1 MAAKVLNIEVGDH
14 LVKVCCSIKKGKN
27 YQIQDSFLFQ
37 TPSQTVS
44 DGQIVDPKALAE
56 RLRAELAEHGASD
69 VKNVTFTLSSSKV
82 ASREVTLPPVKDN
95 RLKSVVETN
104 AQDYFPV
111 DMSNYQVAY
120 NLLERTGEPEP
131 GCRVLVMAAPKPLLV
146 GYMRLAEQADLILS
160 AIDYCGNSQYQVL
173 RGVPSTKVV
182 MYVDVGLTH
191 TMVTFMQNG
200 LLLLQRSF
208 SFGGHDLVTAALHAA
223 GRPDEEYLST
233 LEQTS
238 DENWLSSLLSEED
251 RTDCLSRLV
260 GGIARSADF
269 FKSGRVNE
277 TAEQVVL
284 MGVCSQIAGLQRMV
298 AEELGEETMLLTEV
312 SGVEFVANSI
322 EGVSA
327 YISCI
332 GSLVSP
338 LDLLP
343 EELRQRRR
351 AGKGKAENDSLTSGI
366 VICGLCIVVAVGLSI
381 ASVVGYLLAVNRQDK
396 IQQRMSELSH
406 VSETYNT
413 YLEYQQFS
421 DNFSVVNGYSET
433 PNAELVDFLEEMERK
448 MPSSIQLLSAVC
460 GADGVTMNVTTPGME
475 EAAVVIDQMRT
486 FESISNITVGT
497 ITESADDTGLTT
509 ASFTLTCGY
518 AAAEAAAAE
527 AAAAQAAAEQAA
539 AGGTAETQNAAEPN
553 AETPAAPAE

>member
-1 MAAKVLNIEVGDH
+1 
-14 LVKVCCSIKKGKN
+14 
-27 YQIQDSFLFQ
+27 
-37 TPSQTVS
+37 
-44 DGQIVDPKALAE
+44 
-56 RLRAELAEHGASD
+56 
-69 VKNVTFTLSSSKV
+69 
-82 ASREVTLPPVKDN
+82 
-95 RLKSVVETN
+95 
-104 AQDYFPV
+104 
-111 DMSNYQVAY
+111 
-120 NLLERTGEPEP
+120 
-131 GCRVLVMAAPKPLLV
+131 
-146 GYMRLAEQADLILS
+146 
-160 AIDYCGNSQYQVL
+160 
-173 RGVPSTKVV
+173 
-182 MYVDVGLTH
+182 
-191 TMVTFMQNG
+191 
-200 LLLLQRSF
+200 
-208 SFGGHDLVTAALHAA
+208 
-223 GRPDEEYLST
+223 
-233 LEQTS
+233 
-238 DENWLSSLLSEED
+238 
-251 RTDCLSRLV
+251 
-260 GGIARSADF
+260 
-269 FKSGRVNE
+269 
-277 TAEQVVL
+277 
-284 MGVCSQIAGLQRMV
+284 MV

-366 VICGLCIVVAVGLSI
+366 VICGLCVVVAVGMSI

-421 DNFSVVNGYSET
+421 DNFSVVNGYAET

-553 AETPAAPAE
+553 AETPATPAE